1 MNSNSIAEL
10 KNCISRN
17 DLAILLDVKP
27 SILSYV
33 LFVEHDS
40 IKYQEFNIP
49 KKTGGERLI
58 KAPNDRLKEIQ
69 RSLADLLLNCID
81 DINQEKDIS
90 NTLSHGF
97 VKKRS
102 IITNA
107 EMHKKSKNILNI
119 DLENFFDSF
128 NFGRVRGF
136 FIKNNNF
143 LLAPDTA
150 TAIAQIACHN
160 NSLPQGSPCSP
171 VITNLITHSL
181 DISLAKLAKKNSC
194 RYSRYADDI
203 TFSTRKNSFPVE
215 IMTEIDGAYKASK
228 RLDKEISRA
237 GFSINE
243 KKTRIQYKDS
253 RQDVTGLVVNEK
265 VGVKK
270 EYRRTVKAMCNSLF
284 HTGSY
289 TKLINDEYVVGSIR
303 ELEGRLNFIDSVDR
317 HNRTH
322 YPEKL
327 SIHYQHR
334 RHGIRSREVWTS
346 REKTLSKFLFY
357 KWFYANDKTTIL
369 CEGKTDN
376 LYLTSAID
384 KLNSK
389 YPLLI
394 NANAKSGEPKS
405 LVKFMDYSR
414 RTKFILE
421 LAGGTSYLAN
431 FIDSY
436 KERYEFYKSEKPKF
450 PVLIILDNDKGLDEN
465 GGIIAKLKG
474 ISTMTMHPMPSKK
487 EDIKSA
493 IKKSEFIHVMYNL
506 YVVITPLNNGKDTM
520 IENLFDQKLWDTPL
534 NNRTFDPTEK
544 KEPKSS
550 YYGKNDFAT
559 RVVKKN
565 QDNINFNGFIPLL
578 DRMQRAIKH
587 YKTVKG

>member
-1 MNSNSIAEL
+1 MNSIEKL
-10 KNCISRN
+10 KNCSSRN
-17 DLAILLDVKP
+17 DLALLLDVKP

-33 LFVEHDS
+33 LFVESDAS
-40 IKYQEFNIP
+40 KYQEFKIP
-49 KKTGGERLI
+49 KKTGGERQI

-69 RSLADLLLNCID
+69 RSLSDLLLDCID
-81 DINQEKDIS
+81 DINSEKDIS
-90 NTLSHGF
+90 STLSHGF
-97 VKKRS
+97 VKERS

-119 DLENFFDSF
+119 DLDNFFDSF

-136 FIKNNNF
+136 FIKNKNF
-143 LLAPDTA
+143 LLEPDVA

-181 DISLAKLAKKNSC
+181 DISLAKLAKKYSC
-194 RYSRYADDI
+194 RYTRYADDI
-203 TFSTRKNSFPVE
+203 TFSTRKNSFPAE
-215 IMTEIDGAYKASK
+215 IMAETDGTYKASK

-243 KKTRIQYKDS
+243 QKTRIQYKDS

-265 VGVKK
+265 IGVKK

-289 TKLINDEYVVGSIR
+289 TKIINDEHVEGSIR
-303 ELEGRLNFIDSVDR
+303 ELEGKLNFIDSVDR
-317 HNRTH
+317 HNRIN
-322 YPEKL
+322 YPDKL
-327 SIHYQHR
+327 SVHYQHR
-334 RHGIRSREVWTS
+334 HHGVRSREVWSS

-357 KWFYANDKTTIL
+357 KWFYASDKTTIL

-376 LYLTSAID
+376 VYLSSAIYRLKD
-384 KLNSK
+384 K

-394 NANAKSGEPKS
+394 DAKAKSGEPKS
-405 LVKFMDYSR
+405 LVNFMDYSR

-436 KERYEFYKSEKPKF
+436 KDRFEFYKADKPEQ
-450 PVLIILDNDKGLDEN
+450 PVIIILDNDDGLEKS
-465 GGIIAKLKG
+465 GGIISKLQSISNLGIYPKPPKKG
-474 ISTMTMHPMPSKK
+474 DMKSK
-487 EDIKSA
+487 
-493 IKKSEFIHVMYNL
+493 IKKSEFIHVVHNL
-506 YVVITPLNNGKDTM
+506 YLVITPLDNDKDTM
-520 IENLFDQKLWDTPL
+520 IEDLFDKKLWDTPL
-534 NNRTFDPTEK
+534 NKRTFDPSEK
-544 KEPKSS
+544 KEPKAN

-559 RVVKKN
+559 KVVKKN
-565 QDNINFNGFIPLL
+565 KDTINFDGFIPLL
-578 DRMQRAIKH
+578 DRVQKAIEH
-587 YKTVKG
+587 YKAI

>member
-1 MNSNSIAEL
+1 MNSIKKL
-10 KNCISRN
+10 KNCSSRN
-17 DLAILLDVKP
+17 DLAILLDIKP

-33 LFVEHDS
+33 LFVESDAN
-40 IKYQEFNIP
+40 KYQEFKIP

-58 KAPNDRLKEIQ
+58 KAPNDRLKKIQ
-69 RSLADLLLNCID
+69 RALSDLLLSCID
-81 DINQEKDIS
+81 EINKEKDIS
-90 NTLSHGF
+90 STLSHGF
-97 VKKRS
+97 VKERS

-119 DLENFFDSF
+119 DLDNFFDSF
-128 NFGRVRGF
+128 NFGRIRGF

-143 LLAPDTA
+143 LLDPNVA
-150 TAIAQIACHN
+150 TAVAQIACHN

-194 RYSRYADDI
+194 RYTRYADDI

-215 IMTEIDGAYKASK
+215 IMAKLDGAYKASK

-265 VGVKK
+265 VGIKK

-289 TKLINDEYVVGSIR
+289 TKLINDEHVEGSIC

-317 HNRTH
+317 HNRIN

-327 SIHYQHR
+327 STHYQHR
-334 RHGIRSREVWTS
+334 HHGIRSREVWSS

-376 LYLTSAID
+376 VYLSSAIY
-384 KLNSK
+384 KLKDK
-389 YPLLI
+389 YPSLI
-394 NANAKSGEPKS
+394 DAKAKSGETKS

-421 LAGGTSYLAN
+421 LAGGTSFLAN

-436 KERYEFYKSEKPKF
+436 KERYGFYKSEKPEY
-450 PVLIILDNDKGLDEN
+450 PVLIILDNDDGLNDN
-465 GGIIAKLKG
+465 GGIIAKLQK
-474 ISTMTMHPMPSKK
+474 ISTIAMYPTPPKKGDMKSK
-487 EDIKSA
+487 IKN
-493 IKKSEFIHVMYNL
+493 SEFIHVMHNL
-506 YVVITPLNNGKDTM
+506 YIVITPLDKGKDTM
-520 IENLFDQKLWDTPL
+520 IEDLFEQKLWKTVL
-534 NNRTFDPTEK
+534 NKRTFDPTEK

-559 RVVKKN
+559 RVVRKN
-565 QDNINFNGFIPLL
+565 KDSINFNGFVPLL
-578 DRMQRAIKH
+578 DRMQKAIEH
-587 YKTVKG
+587 YKTV

>member
-1 MNSNSIAEL
+1 MNSIEKL
-10 KNCISRN
+10 KKCSSRN
-17 DLAILLDVKP
+17 DLSILLDVKP

-33 LFVEHDS
+33 LFVESDAS
-40 IKYQEFNIP
+40 KYQEFTIS

-69 RSLADLLLNCID
+69 KSLSDLLLGCID
-81 DINQEKDIS
+81 DINKEKNIS

-97 VKKRS
+97 VKEKS

-119 DLENFFDSF
+119 DLGNFFDSF

-143 LLAPDTA
+143 LLDPNVA
-150 TAIAQIACHN
+150 TAVAQIACHN

-194 RYSRYADDI
+194 RYTRYADDI

-215 IMTEIDGAYKASK
+215 IMAELDGVYKASK

-237 GFSINE
+237 GFVINE

-265 VGVKK
+265 VGIKK

-289 TKLINDEYVVGSIR
+289 TRLINDEHVEGSIL

-317 HNRTH
+317 HNRVH

-327 SIHYQHR
+327 STHYQHR
-334 RHGIRSREVWTS
+334 HHGIRSREVWSS

-357 KWFYANDKTTIL
+357 KWFYANSKTTIL

-376 LYLTSAID
+376 VYLSSAIY
-384 KLNSK
+384 KLKGK
-389 YPLLI
+389 YPSLI
-394 NANAKSGEPKS
+394 DAKAKSGEPKS

-431 FIDSY
+431 FIDAY
-436 KERYEFYKSEKPKF
+436 KERYEFYKSEKPEY
-450 PVLIILDNDKGLDEN
+450 PVLIILDNDDGLNDN
-465 GGIIAKLKG
+465 GGIIAKLQK
-474 ISTMTMHPMPSKK
+474 ISTMSMHPTPPKKGNMKSK
-487 EDIKSA
+487 IKN
-493 IKKSEFIHVMYNL
+493 SEFIHVMHNL
-506 YVVITPLNNGKDTM
+506 YVVITPLNSGNDTM
-520 IENLFDQKLWDTPL
+520 IENLFEQKLWSTPL
-534 NNRTFDPTEK
+534 NKRTFDPTEK

-559 RVVKKN
+559 RVVKKK
-565 QDNINFNGFIPLL
+565 QDSINFNGFIPLL
-578 DRMQRAIKH
+578 DRMQRAIEH
-587 YKTVKG
+587 YKTV